1 MQDAADYC
9 WRMNMK
15 LLETTGV
22 WFSELENNWEECDFH
37 WFSWGDRRKDERY
50 RCYGE
55 LKDGRRF
62 GAGYVPAFGDPWARE
77 SAIVIVDETGELR
90 SDTSSYIKE
99 WNRWP
104 KAMAVSPDEKSVVWL
119 TEDGLLG
126 VWNQDEDKYLL
137 WDGECLNKR
146 LEEPSV
152 ADVKINEDGI
162 LEIRGGSGKTR
173 GYLCVADT
181 VLSPCK
187 DGWRPVAEECGNIS
201 YALEH
206 GQLDTCPD
214 WLCVMISEYDAWGA
228 YDGKGVKNVCFEH
241 GLERIEGRILADNP
255 SLESVVIPDSVSFVD
270 WQAFGNCTSLN
281 DLVIEGDLSRV
292 LKWDREAFEGCPCN
306 GYYTELYRKTYR
318 ETVTDPV
325 QIAEDLRNELR
336 MRHPDRLWIE
346 FLLELCTDDTVLYD
360 IACSER
366 TDTDMLSIRGK
377 AATLI
382 RSRDYRYALSSH
394 ILNPARTPMILDLYD
409 PLEDDEIFGMRTILT
424 DPDDGNKT
432 HMLLYCENE
441 DLLMLGWL
449 YVFGARRICADRL
462 HAMGSPFPEAY
473 IEMTPEE
480 KKEALSGW
488 LTRAA
493 EFAYMDVLHED
504 EEVRGRISASA
515 AVDSEPV
522 HLFLSIHH
530 PRKAIRWWHA
540 RKLVNPVYI
549 AYVGSWTSDLQIK
562 EELSEKIRSTGL
574 ITEMLFGDL
583 SAVDLVFA
591 FRKPDDLPL
600 QDRFCVEIMKN
611 NPDRTIREHVRT
623 ELLRG
628 NIDIPG
634 VDLTEPDSL
643 YKP

>member
-1 MQDAADYC
+1 MELRD
-9 WRMNMK
+9 
-15 LLETTGV
+15 TTDV
-22 WFSELENNWEECDFH
+22 WFSELESNWEECDFY
-37 WFSWGDRRKDERY
+37 WFSWKDRRKNGRY
-50 RCYGE
+50 RRYGDLE
-55 LKDGRRF
+55 DGRHF
-62 GAGYVPAFGDPWARE
+62 GAGYVPAFGDPWASE

-104 KAMAVSPDEKSVVWL
+104 KAMAASPDGKCIAWL

-126 VWNQDEDKYLL
+126 VWNQNEDGYVL
-137 WDGECLNKR
+137 WNGECLNER
-146 LEEPSV
+146 LAEPSV
-152 ADVKINEDGI
+152 EDVKINDHSI
-162 LEIRGGSGKTR
+162 LEIRCGSGKTGR
-173 GYLCVADT
+173 YMCGADT
-181 VLSPCK
+181 VLSPWE
-187 DGWRPVAEECGNIS
+187 DGWRPVQGECGNIS

-214 WLCVMISEYDAWGA
+214 WLYVLISEMDSWGA
-228 YDGKGVKNVCFEH
+228 YEGRGVRNVCFEH

-255 SLESVVIPDSVSFVD
+255 GLESVVIPESVRFVD
-270 WQAFGNCTSLN
+270 WQAFGNCTNLKN
-281 DLVIEGDLSRV
+281 LVIEGDLSRV

-306 GYYTELYRKTYR
+306 GYYTELHRIAYR
-318 ETVTDPV
+318 ETVTDPAK
-325 QIAEDLRNELR
+325 IAEDLHNALR
-336 MRHPDRLWIE
+336 MRHPDRPWIE
-346 FLLELCTDDTVLYD
+346 FLLELCSDDAVLYD
-360 IACSER
+360 IACSDR

-377 AATLI
+377 AARLI

-409 PLEDDEIFGMRTILT
+409 PLEGDEIIGMRTILT

-480 KKEALSGW
+480 KTEVLSDW
-488 LTRAA
+488 LKRAA
-493 EFAYMDVLHED
+493 EFAYVDILPED
-504 EEVRGRISASA
+504 ETVRGRISGSA
-515 AVDSEPV
+515 TVDSEPL

-530 PRKAIRWWHA
+530 PRKAVRWWHA
-540 RKLVNPVYI
+540 RKLENPVYI

-574 ITEMLFGDL
+574 ITEMIFGDL
-583 SAVDLVFA
+583 SGVDLVFA
-591 FRKPDDLPL
+591 FRKPDDLTL
-600 QDRFCVEIMKN
+600 QDRFCAEIMKN

-628 NIDIPG
+628 SIDIPG
-634 VDLTEPDSL
+634 VDLTEPDPL